1 MWVAKI
7 KLSEEGTLIGSKA
20 IKHKITIIG
29 MPLSFQHNSNEV
41 IVNVAGT
48 IFGDTKNKINFYND
62 LKREKRT
69 LNLERNK
76 DFIIGTIIEPKYTE
90 LIYNH
95 QIIHTS
101 PAIISDKGYEI
112 ITIGCFDRLSLNKA
126 VNAIR
131 DNLKGEIIFIKNQKI
146 SSASITTTQP
156 ELTNKQK
163 NAINLAIKNGYYN
176 SPRKIDLKQL
186 AKLAN
191 LSFSTYQVH
200 LRKAEHKVI
209 PNLF

>member
-95 QIIHTS
+95 KIIHIS

-200 LRKAEHKVI
+200 LRKAEHKII